1 MRKDWI
7 MNAARHLVRLG
18 FISAAIIL
26 GAVGWQAAR
35 AVDFLPGSVAVENGD
50 VNADGGRDISD
61 AIYILNYLFIGGP
74 APLPLG
80 CEPQAEFHNGDVNGS
95 GSVAVSDVIFLLN
108 WMFRGG
114 RDPVEGCPSP

>member
-1 MRKDWI
+1 

-18 FISAAIIL
+18 FISAAVIL

-35 AVDFLPGSVAVENGD
+35 AVDFLPGSVAVVNGD

-61 AIYILNYLFIGGP
+61 AIYIINYLFAGGR
-74 APLPLG
+74 APVPLG
-80 CEPQAEFHNGDVNGS
+80 CEPHADFHNGDVNGS
-95 GSVAVSDVIFLLN
+95 GATALSAAIFLLN

-114 RDPVEGCPSP
+114 RDPVEGCPLP

>member
-1 MRKDWI
+1 
-7 MNAARHLVRLG
+7 MNAARHLVRLVL
-18 FISAAIIL
+18 FAAAVIL

-61 AIYILNYLFIGGP
+61 AIYIINYLFAGGR
-74 APLPLG
+74 APVPLG

-95 GSVAVSDVIFLLN
+95 GAIGLSDAIFLLN
-108 WMFRGG
+108 WMYRGG
-114 RDPVEGCPSP
+114 RDPVEGCPLP